1 MRAGLDVGYSYVK
14 AIAGAGTSKP
24 RQVIFPSVV
33 GTLEKARF
41 GVHDEE
47 SGSTTFLAMPKQVQI
62 GSGAVRQS
70 RFISGR
76 EDRAWVE
83 SEEWYLLALAAL
95 SGLTK
100 ATKARFTVVTG
111 LPVAFYARDKSLVR
125 ARLLGEHKVQHEG
138 RSMQS
143 LHVTTLKVIPQP
155 FGALLASVMDDR
167 GRIVDEELAGSSVGV
182 IDVGGKTTNF
192 LSAENLTELRK
203 ETASINVG
211 IWDTVRAIR
220 GWLADN
226 CPDLDL
232 RDHEIV
238 DALTAREVSY
248 YGEPVDLSRVAD
260 GVLASLADQVL
271 AEASKLWDGG
281 AGLSAVLLTGGGAL
295 LLSPFIRAHFRH
307 AYTVDDPVFANT
319 RGFYRFACWLEH
331 GLEGARGK

>member
-1 MRAGLDVGYSYVK
+1 MKAGLDVGYSYSK
-14 AIAGAGTSKP
+14 AIGGPGA

-33 GTLEKARF
+33 GTPEKARF
-41 GVHDEE
+41 GLGDEGKE
-47 SGSTTFLAMPKQVQI
+47 SETVFLTMPKQVQI
-62 GSGAVRQS
+62 GRGAVHQS
-70 RFISGR
+70 RFVGGR
-76 EDRAWVE
+76 EDRAWTT

-100 ATKARFTVVTG
+100 ATKAEFTVVTG
-111 LPVAFYARDKSLVR
+111 LPVAFYSRDKSLVR
-125 ARLLGEHKVQHEG
+125 ARLMGEHKVQREG
-138 RSMQS
+138 RSVQS
-143 LHVTTLKVIPQP
+143 LHVNSLKVIPQP

-167 GRIVDEELAGSSVGV
+167 GRIVDDDLAGSSVGV

-211 IWDTVRAIR
+211 IWDAVRAVR

-238 DALTAREVSY
+238 DALTSRGVSY
-248 YGEPVDLSRVAD
+248 YGETVDLSKIVS
-260 GVLASLADQVL
+260 GVLDSLADQVL
-271 AEASKLWDGG
+271 AEASKLWNGG
-281 AGLSAVLLTGGGAL
+281 AGLGAVLLTGGGAL
-295 LLSPFIRAHFRH
+295 LLAPLVQAHFRH
-307 AYTVDDPVFANT
+307 ACIVDDPVFANV

-331 GLEGARGK
+331 SKT